1 MQLHKKGIILLCVIL
16 SFFQPVCEAS
26 ERPVSVTLSIME
38 DGYTEIEYIIP
49 LDTSHVT
56 ANLTLLGGSY
66 ESVVIYDEKG
76 VELPWEPIQN
86 GIRVTYNGSNLI
98 TIFYRTNSL
107 TSKDGSTWTLKS
119 DAPAPVIVYVPF
131 ALVLTELNPS
141 PLSIVVIEG
150 RPTLV
155 MPEGVFSISYTTG
168 PTGSAIYARL
178 FLNEAETTIQNLIDK
193 GIVVRDA
200 EAKLGLARNAFE
212 NSFYMQCEQLSRE
225 AVEIAKRIEDE
236 ASGAQSHIEYASLIL
251 DERAQGGR
259 TAPVIRAEE
268 ELQEALTAYENGD
281 YLLAKSLA
289 ENVKEII
296 LTEPDLNLLEEYG
309 VLFIF
314 ITIAALTAV
323 YLYTRIKRVTRERA
337 PEKMKNFD
345 EYIYEYP
352 EIRQDDIKVLR
363 FLYDRNGAYITEIR
377 DKFDIPKSSAWR
389 MLRRLEN
396 LGVIVRSV
404 KGRETFVNIQKKDD
418 EN

>member
-1 MQLHKKGIILLCVIL
+1 
-16 SFFQPVCEAS
+16 
-26 ERPVSVTLSIME
+26 
-38 DGYTEIEYIIP
+38 
-49 LDTSHVT
+49 
-56 ANLTLLGGSY
+56 
-66 ESVVIYDEKG
+66 
-76 VELPWEPIQN
+76 
-86 GIRVTYNGSNLI
+86 
-98 TIFYRTNSL
+98 
-107 TSKDGSTWTLKS
+107 
-119 DAPAPVIVYVPF
+119 
-131 ALVLTELNPS
+131 
-141 PLSIVVIEG
+141 
-150 RPTLV
+150 
-155 MPEGVFSISYTTG
+155 
-168 PTGSAIYARL
+168 
-178 FLNEAETTIQNLIDK
+178 
-193 GIVVRDA
+193 
-200 EAKLGLARNAFE
+200 
-212 NSFYMQCEQLSRE
+212 
-225 AVEIAKRIEDE
+225 
-236 ASGAQSHIEYASLIL
+236 
-251 DERAQGGR
+251 
-259 TAPVIRAEE
+259 VIRAEE